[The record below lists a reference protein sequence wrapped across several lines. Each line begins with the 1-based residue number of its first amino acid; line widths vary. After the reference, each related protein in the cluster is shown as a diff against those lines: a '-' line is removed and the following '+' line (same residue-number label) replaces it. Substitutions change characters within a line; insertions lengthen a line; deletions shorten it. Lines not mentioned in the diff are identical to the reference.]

1 MDIRP
6 GDVFDSR
13 AITPFAQLAEFSN
26 NGTARGWMIEGA
38 IREDDFQAHLVLAR
52 LGCPQPKNPH
62 SDIDRPK
69 HHFFDIQRGGAGIPL
84 VAGISAPDWALGREG
99 RGPASSQNQFSLPD
113 ARVYQLRSLTESSRV
128 ERDRNTARLF
138 RTLGQVTH
146 VLQDM
151 AQPQHTRN
159 DPHLGCTNALAQ
171 FFGGEKSWYEA
182 YIETRAL
189 NQPYRTRSDAS
200 RPLVL
205 VGYDPVSFQTYQDYW
220 ANAEGSGLAEF
231 SSRNFF
237 SAGTNLGTFYLAG
250 PCGGLVEPVCD
261 RRAVGG
267 GNPHLPGGAPRRGG
281 AARPRPSFP
290 PANAP
295 PPPRHPGPKRP
306 GLRPPPSGQP
316 PPKRRGP

>member
-1 MDIRP
+1 MRAIRLSSIGGLAVCIFLLCRSAEAYHLRTHGSVTDQSFATSQGLARYLDAMDIRP

-69 HHFFDIQRGGAGIPL
+69 HHFFDIQRGGA
-84 VAGISAPDWALGREG
+84 AT
-99 RGPASSQNQFSLPD
+99 ASPRF
-113 ARVYQLRSLTESSRV
+113 
-128 ERDRNTARLF
+128 
-138 RTLGQVTH
+138 
-146 VLQDM
+146 
-151 AQPQHTRN
+151 
-159 DPHLGCTNALAQ
+159 C
-171 FFGGEKSWYEA
+171 GGERSWYEA
-182 YIETRAL
+182 YTETAGR
-189 NQPYRTRSDAS
+189 NQPYRPRGDAS

-205 VGYDPVSFQTYQDYW
+205 VGYAPVSSQTYQDYW

-261 RRAVGG
+261 RRGDRG
-267 GNPHLPGGAPRRGG
+267 RKPHLSGAAPRGGG
-281 AARPRPSFP
+281 AAPRARGFLPPPS
-290 PANAP
+290 P
-295 PPPRHPGPKRP
+295 PPPPHPGPN
-306 GLRPPPSGQP
+306 
-316 PPKRRGP
+316 

>member
-38 IREDDFQAHLVLAR
+38 IREDDFQAHLVLAQ

-128 ERDRNTARLF
+128 ERDRN
-138 RTLGQVTH
+138 
-146 VLQDM
+146 
-151 AQPQHTRN
+151 
-159 DPHLGCTNALAQ
+159 
-171 FFGGEKSWYEA
+171 
-182 YIETRAL
+182 
-189 NQPYRTRSDAS
+189 
-200 RPLVL
+200 
-205 VGYDPVSFQTYQDYW
+205 
-220 ANAEGSGLAEF
+220 
-231 SSRNFF
+231 
-237 SAGTNLGTFYLAG
+237 
-250 PCGGLVEPVCD
+250 
-261 RRAVGG
+261 
-267 GNPHLPGGAPRRGG
+267 
-281 AARPRPSFP
+281 AARDRKSTRLNSSHGYISYAVFCLKKKKN
-290 PANAP
+290 NAIAESMHALYP
-295 PPPRHPGPKRP
+295 
-306 GLRPPPSGQP
+306 L
-316 PPKRRGP
+316 